1 MSGPLSGRTEPDPDD
16 GFCPCLQLSPPC
28 APAFGRVSFGC
39 RPSTGEA
46 TLQKQDGETYSGQE
60 PILASGNSAR
70 DVVTDTRRFPLT
82 QIQARPLEPEARQ
95 VQPAGVHEEKDQR
108 HPPPR
113 IITSCPAAQLEGQT
127 SHKGSGPRVPP
138 SAAGWR
144 EKQAERRETSRSPGC
159 VSPAPR
165 ASHLATGESCCIDG
179 RNAHT
184 AAVESL
190 SSKTHQRLSALPH
203 ARAWLSVLICC

>member
-95 VQPAGVHEEKDQR
+95 VQLAGVHEEKDQR
-108 HPPPR
+108 HPPPPGSSQAVQQHSWKAKQVIKEVDPESLLLQQAGER
-113 IITSCPAAQLEGQT
+113 SRRRGGKLPGHRAA
-127 SHKGSGPRVPP
+127 SHQPRGPHTWRLGRV
-138 SAAGWR
+138 AALT
-144 EKQAERRETSRSPGC
+144 AETHTQQPWK
-159 VSPAPR
+159 VSPLR
-165 ASHLATGESCCIDG
+165 RISD
-179 RNAHT
+179 
-184 AAVESL
+184 
-190 SSKTHQRLSALPH
+190 
-203 ARAWLSVLICC
+203 